1 MSGLTIQNLLQ
12 VEITGTGTAF
22 PEKGGRWVSNEDIHT
37 MLYGE
42 HWQEKMTMKNLSPD
56 YYENELGFKN
66 RYWVHTPG
74 EPIRHNEL
82 TSAYLMTAA
91 AKNAIADSGVLP
103 EEIDFVI
110 TVTITSPRYSTSMGA
125 YVSGIL
131 GIRAPAMEMKSG
143 CAGNMFSL
151 TLAAQLIQSGARNVL
166 IACGETN
173 TKILKMTAPM
183 PYAGGDAGAA
193 VVVSKSNAKDKGIV
207 AAYLNTDG
215 AYSSYMGVPGLMPA
229 NKKDLEEGNYY
240 LTYSD
245 GAEDFLNHAWS
256 VTPDILYKASGIS
269 GEDIACFVPHQVLK
283 KRTVF
288 AREAAG
294 VGQEKTIDIL
304 ANYANCGSAT
314 ILLALDH
321 ARKNNYILPDQLSLM
336 VAAGGG
342 ISWGGIILKT

>member
-1 MSGLTIQNLLQ
+1 MSGLTVNNLLN

-22 PEKGGRWVSNEDIHT
+22 PEKGGRWVTNDDIHF
-37 MLYGE
+37 MLYGDN
-42 HWQEKMTMKNLSPD
+42 WKDKMAAKKLSPD
-56 YYENELGFKN
+56 YYENELGFKK

-74 EPIRHNEL
+74 TPIQHNEL
-82 TSAYLMTAA
+82 TSAYLMIAA
-91 AKNAIADSGVLP
+91 AKNAIADSGISID
-103 EEIDFVI
+103 EIDFVI

-125 YVSGIL
+125 YVTGIM

-143 CAGNMFSL
+143 CASNIFSL

-193 VVVSKSNAKDKGIV
+193 VIVSKSKSPNKGII

-215 AYSSYMGVPGLMPA
+215 AYSSYMGVPGLMPP
-229 NKKDLEEGNYY
+229 NKKDLEEGNYT

-245 GAEDFLNHAWS
+245 GADDFLNHAWS
-256 VTPDILYKASGIS
+256 MTPEVLYKASGLT
-269 GEDIACFVPHQVLK
+269 GKDMGCFIPHQVLK
-283 KRTVF
+283 KRTIF
-288 AREAAG
+288 ARDAAG
-294 VGQEKTIDIL
+294 ISKEKTIDIL
-304 ANYANCGSAT
+304 GNYANCGSAT
-314 ILLALDH
+314 LLLALDH
-321 ARKNNYILPDQLSLM
+321 AKKNNYIQEDQLSLL
-336 VAAGGG
+336 VAVGGG